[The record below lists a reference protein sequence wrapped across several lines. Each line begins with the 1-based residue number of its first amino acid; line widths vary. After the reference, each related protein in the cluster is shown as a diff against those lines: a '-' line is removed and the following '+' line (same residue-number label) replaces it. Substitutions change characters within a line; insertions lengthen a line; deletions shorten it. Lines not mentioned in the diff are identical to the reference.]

1 MTAWRAFPHPF
12 STQGTCGSSACS
24 HYVNPKTPRHP
35 DQSTDFMA
43 PAMPAA
49 AVALPEFL
57 VPGRGVTFLQPHPYL
72 LQRQPQATD
81 AQAQTPCL
89 LQSFLQLHQCEVRLL
104 CNLLPKPLLHRCGHA
119 AFRPASPQQQIDLP
133 GSCAGAET
141 FFARPILTSTPPIL

>member
-1 MTAWRAFPHPF
+1 
-12 STQGTCGSSACS
+12 
-24 HYVNPKTPRHP
+24 
-35 DQSTDFMA
+35 MA

-49 AVALPEFL
+49 AVALP
-57 VPGRGVTFLQPHPYL
+57 VPGRGVTFLQPHPL
-72 LQRQPQATD
+72 MELQERLQQTRGLRLSIGRQR
-81 AQAQTPCL
+81 
-89 LQSFLQLHQCEVRLL
+89 EVRLL